1 MLQIKK
7 IFNQY
12 KYYILVIILLLLIV
26 FILLFN
32 SFNSEKIEKV
42 EAIKEIKTEEKVEI
56 PKKTYIKVDVK
67 GEVQKPGVYELE
79 EGKRVIDSIN
89 MSGGLTKNADTSYL
103 NLSKKLKDE
112 MTIVVYSKE
121 EIANMKDKE
130 SIIVYMEKECNCPS
144 ISNDACIND
153 NSNTNTN
160 SINNSNEKINI
171 NRATIDELQSLTGIG
186 ESKAK
191 SIIEYRE
198 TNGNFKNIE
207 DIMNVSGIG
216 ESAYSKIKDNITI

>member
-1 MLQIKK
+1 MIQIKK

-42 EAIKEIKTEEKVEI
+42 EAIKEIKTEEKVEK
-56 PKKTYIKVDVK
+56 PKKAYIKVDVK

-103 NLSKKLKDE
+103 NLSKRLKDE
-112 MTIVVYSKE
+112 MTIIVYSKE
-121 EIANMKDKE
+121 EIANMKEKE

-153 NSNTNTN
+153 NSNYD

-171 NRATIDELQSLTGIG
+171 NTATIEELQSLTGIG

-198 TNGNFKNIE
+198 TNGNFKSIE

-216 ESAYSKIKDNITI
+216 ESAYSKIKDNITV

>member
-7 IFNQY
+7 IFNRY

-32 SFNSEKIEKV
+32 SFNSEKIDKV
-42 EAIKEIKTEEKVEI
+42 EAIKEIKTEEKVEK
-56 PKKTYIKVDVK
+56 PKKAYIKVDVK

-103 NLSKKLKDE
+103 NLSKRLKDE
-112 MTIVVYSKE
+112 MTIIVYSKE
-121 EIANMKDKE
+121 EIANMKDQE
-130 SIIVYMEKECNCPS
+130 SMIVYMEKECNCPS

-153 NSNTNTN
+153 NSNSD

-171 NRATIDELQSLTGIG
+171 NSATIEELQSLTGIG

-191 SIIEYRE
+191 SIVEYRE

-216 ESAYSKIKDNITI
+216 ESAYSKIKDNITV